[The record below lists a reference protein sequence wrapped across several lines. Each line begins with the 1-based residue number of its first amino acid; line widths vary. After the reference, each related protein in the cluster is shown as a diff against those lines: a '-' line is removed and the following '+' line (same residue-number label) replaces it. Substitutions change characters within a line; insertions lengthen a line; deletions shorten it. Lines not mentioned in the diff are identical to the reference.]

1 MKSIYVGIDIS
12 KNTLDFC
19 IKSSNGI
26 SFQKIDN
33 KIRNIRKL
41 LKTLVKM
48 NVKVFIAMEN
58 TGYYN
63 YNLYQVL
70 ESFDFNVYVL
80 DPSISKEVFG
90 LFVVKMTR
98 WMPRE

>member
-33 KIRNIRKL
+33 KIRNIRMYAS
-41 LKTLVKM
+41 LKT
-48 NVKVFIAMEN
+48 E
-58 TGYYN
+58 
-63 YNLYQVL
+63 
-70 ESFDFNVYVL
+70 
-80 DPSISKEVFG
+80 
-90 LFVVKMTR
+90 LFRSVIILNFKQYETKQIHTYTDCKNFKGVR
-98 WMPRE
+98 QR